1 MSNELRFDGRVA
13 IVTGAGQGLGK
24 AYALELARRGAS
36 VVVNDLGASVKGTS
50 GDGDRIA
57 DQVVAEIRA
66 VGGKA
71 AANYDSVEFGEKIVA
86 TAIENFGRIDIVINN
101 AGILRDRSFKK
112 MTDGDWDLIMAVHLK
127 GAYTVSKAAWP
138 HMLDQ
143 KFGRIVCTASAAGLY
158 GNVGQANYACA
169 KMGLVGFAQT
179 LGKEGAKNNVFCNAI
194 APVAGTR
201 MTATVLPPAVV
212 AGLKPEYVV
221 PMSLYLCHESSK
233 ANASFYE
240 AGAGTFFK
248 LQLVRS
254 DGWVCDVSKEEPT
267 VESVAANWKQIENTK
282 KHSLIDPKTALLK
295 NPAFQNL
302 AKMQKQ
308 REAQAKL

>member
-1 MSNELRFDGRVA
+1 MSTELRFDGRVA

-50 GDGDRIA
+50 GDGDRVA

-112 MTDGDWDLIMAVHLK
+112 MTDNDWDLIMAVHLK
-127 GAYTVSKAAWP
+127 GAYAVSKAAWP
-138 HMLDQ
+138 HMLEQ
-143 KFGRIVCTASAAGLY
+143 KFGRILCTASAAGLF

-201 MTATVLPPAVV
+201 MTATVMPPAVV

-221 PMSLYLCHESSK
+221 PMSLYLCHDSSK

-240 AGAGTFFK
+240 VGAGTFFK

-254 DGWVCDVSKEEPT
+254 EGWVCDVTKEDPT

-282 KHSLIDPKTALLK
+282 KHSLIDPKTALMK
-295 NPAFQNL
+295 NPAFVNL
-302 AKMQKQ
+302 SKMQKH